1 MLRTATVTE
10 LRAELSS
17 YLEGLK
23 EGPLLVLSHSRPAAV
38 VLEPEM
44 YEALVDQIE
53 LLEDILD
60 GRRVIDEYL
69 EDVSLAV
76 DAEEVFERLGH

>member
-1 MLRTATVTE
+1 
-10 LRAELSS
+10 
-17 YLEGLK
+17 
-23 EGPLLVLSHSRPAAV
+23 V
-38 VLEPEM
+38 VDPEM
-44 YEALVDQIE
+44 YEALVDKIE

-69 EDVSLAV
+69 EDASEVV

>member
-23 EGPLLVLSHSRPAAV
+23 EGPLLVRRRGQPRAIF
-38 VLEPEM
+38 LELEM
-44 YEALVDQIE
+44 YEVLVEKLE
-53 LLEDILD
+53 LLLEVFEA
-60 GRRVIDEYL
+60 RVAIDECSQ
-69 EDVSLAV
+69 DARVAV
-76 DAEEVFERLGH
+76 DAEEIFERLGH

>member
-23 EGPLLVLSHSRPAAV
+23 EGPLLVRRRGQPRAIF
-38 VLEPEM
+38 LELEM
-44 YEALVDQIE
+44 YEVLVEKLE
-53 LLEDILD
+53 LLLEVFEA
-60 GRRVIDEYL
+60 RVAIDEYSQ
-69 EDVSLAV
+69 DASVAV
-76 DAEEVFERLGH
+76 DAEEIFERLGH